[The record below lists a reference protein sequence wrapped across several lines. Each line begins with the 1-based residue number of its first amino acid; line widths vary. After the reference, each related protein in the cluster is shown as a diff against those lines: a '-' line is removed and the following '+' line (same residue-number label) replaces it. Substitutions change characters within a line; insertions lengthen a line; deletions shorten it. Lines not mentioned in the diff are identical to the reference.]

1 VIGYPVN
8 LPDGSGLWNLIAG
21 GDVVAVTAEP
31 RAKSEANAVRALL
44 EATYAQRDQQA
55 QLPFEAFDR
64 VRLVASWFRHRA
76 EELERVMSPSE
87 AITRCRK
94 LA

>member
-1 VIGYPVN
+1 MN

-44 EATYAQRDQQA
+44 EATYAQRDPQA
-55 QLPFEAFDR
+55 RSPFEAFDR
-64 VRLVASWFRHRA
+64 VRLVASWFRHHT
-76 EELERVMSPSE
+76 EELERVMPPSE
-87 AITRCRK
+87 AIARCRK